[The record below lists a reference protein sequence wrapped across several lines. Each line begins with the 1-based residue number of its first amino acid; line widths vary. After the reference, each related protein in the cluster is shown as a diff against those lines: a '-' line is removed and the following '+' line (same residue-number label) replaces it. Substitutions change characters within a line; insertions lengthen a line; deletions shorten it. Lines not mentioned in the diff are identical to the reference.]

1 MRMNRENPGKTDT
14 QIDPGVVLRE
24 YIEEGIKTLYLNR
37 KHLYYKEN
45 REYERLK
52 ETYLFL
58 TEKIR
63 GLADKSPKMI
73 VPGESSYSFINMNG
87 EIAEEIC
94 NYMNFILM
102 APPNNFRLRP
112 RVKRYAIIGKMRV
125 PSLDFLLL
133 TFLDFKIPKYWADNV
148 PSYYSASIAIIKIIT
163 RETTSHKIAE
173 ISSKIKMPDK
183 NSEDLAK
190 IDDFDKKIT
199 QWIRLGLIGSFNPF

>member
-1 MRMNRENPGKTDT
+1 MRLNRENPGKTDI
-14 QIDPGVVLRE
+14 QIDPGVLLRG

-37 KHLYYKEN
+37 KHLFYKEN
-45 REYERLK
+45 REYEKLK
-52 ETYLFL
+52 ETYQFL

-63 GLADKSPKMI
+63 ELAEKSPKMI
-73 VPGESSYSFINMNG
+73 VPGENNYSFLNMNG

-102 APPNNFRLRP
+102 APPNNFRLKP

-125 PSLDFLLL
+125 PALDFLLL
-133 TFLDFKIPKYWADNV
+133 TFLDFKIPRYWADNV
-148 PSYYSASIAIIKIIT
+148 ASYYSASLAIIKIIARKT
-163 RETTSHKIAE
+163 SSHKIVE
-173 ISSKIKMPDK
+173 ISTKIKMPDK

-199 QWIRLGLIGSFNPF
+199 QWIRLGLIG

>member
-1 MRMNRENPGKTDT
+1 MRVNRENPGKTDT
-14 QIDPGVVLRE
+14 QIDPGVVLRG

-37 KHLYYKEN
+37 KHLYYEEN

-63 GLADKSPKMI
+63 GLAEKSPKMI
-73 VPGESSYSFINMNG
+73 IPGESGYSFINMNA

-102 APPNNFRLRP
+102 APPNSFRLKP

-133 TFLDFKIPKYWADNV
+133 TFLDESEQRKSRKNGHAD
-148 PSYYSASIAIIKIIT
+148 
-163 RETTSHKIAE
+163 
-173 ISSKIKMPDK
+173 
-183 NSEDLAK
+183 
-190 IDDFDKKIT
+190 
-199 QWIRLGLIGSFNPF
+199 

>member
-1 MRMNRENPGKTDT
+1 MRVNRENPGKTDT
-14 QIDPGVVLRE
+14 QIDPGVVLRG

-37 KHLYYKEN
+37 KHLYYEEN

-63 GLADKSPKMI
+63 GLAEKSPKMI
-73 VPGESSYSFINMNG
+73 IPGESSYSFINMNA
-87 EIAEEIC
+87 ETAEEIC

-102 APPNNFRLRP
+102 APPNSFRLKP

-148 PSYYSASIAIIKIIT
+148 SSYYSASLAIIKIMT
-163 RETTSHKIAE
+163 RETSSNKVAE

-183 NSEDLAK
+183 NSEDWAK

-199 QWIRLGLIGSFNPF
+199 QWIRLGLIG